1 MWWTNQELGD
11 HDRYIKAVLNALPL
25 CQTVED
31 YEALLPWNI
40 NLSEAKSDKVAKSV
54 ETRQ

>member
-1 MWWTNQELGD
+1 MVLKNRAGQEPY
-11 HDRYIKAVLNALPL
+11 RYIKAVLDALPG

-40 NLSEAKSDKVAKSV
+40 DFSEGK
-54 ETRQ
+54 RQKAA